1 MLRRWWGRRQGR
13 VGRAPSRLGK
23 LLGRIGTRLGLGRL
37 ASIRARLRP
46 GLRAQIAAL
55 GVGGVALIGTIYLG
69 GLHFEAEAQRSA
81 DDSSA
86 LENLMSSATE
96 GFLEA
101 RQLATEFLQ
110 KRDEKAIA
118 RHDQVMARLAGT
130 LDKVQEL
137 VAPLPDDDPLK
148 RADALRSGVNMYKTR
163 FHNVVAAQRLL
174 GFNENEG
181 LQGKLRNA
189 VHVVE
194 KRLADFDQPRLAVL
208 MLMMRRH
215 EKDFML
221 RGDEKYGDQLTTR
234 VEEFEPALAATEL
247 PDATKAEIK
256 GLIQTYRQSF
266 MAFMV
271 GQSTLNDEAEDLVA
285 IYGRV
290 RPILVEVRTAAEER
304 YGAAQRESA
313 ALRQNMLWLIGL
325 TTLAIGA
332 LAIYFGRRISQP
344 MALMAGAMHR
354 LADGDLDVRLP
365 RILRNDEIGTM
376 LRAFSVFHG
385 KMLENRDLM
394 LQQGEQRERA
404 EAERKAMLV
413 QIADQLEAEV
423 GRAVESVLAGAH
435 EVHQSAD
442 QMSRVVGAT
451 RERAASVAAAS
462 GQASGN
468 VQTVAAATEEMA
480 ASLADISSQV
490 SRYAEMARRAA
501 QDSGRTDEIFRTLAA
516 SAQQIGE
523 VVVLITT
530 IANQTNLLALNATIE
545 AARAGDAGRGFAVVA
560 GEVKALAQQVARATG
575 DIRTQIDAMQ
585 ASAQDAARVI
595 GEVGASVREIDQVSA
610 SIAVTI
616 EQQQAATSEIAANV
630 TIAARG
636 TQEVSETIAD
646 VGQETAQAGSAVE
659 IVVTAA
665 QRMTRQ
671 SGELKHTVG
680 RFLGQIRAA

>member
-1 MLRRWWGRRQGR
+1 MLRRLWGRRGR
-13 VGRAPSRLGK
+13 TGRSWL
-23 LLGRIGTRLGLGRL
+23 RI
-37 ASIRARLRP
+37 

-55 GVGGVALIGTIYLG
+55 GVGGVALIGTIYLV
-69 GLHFEAEAQRSA
+69 GLRFEAEAQRLA
-81 DDSSA
+81 DESSA
-86 LENLMSSATE
+86 LATLIANATQ

-110 KRDEKAIA
+110 KRDEKSIA
-118 RHDQVMARLAGT
+118 RHDQLMTQLAET

-148 RADALRSGVNMYKTR
+148 RAEALRSGINMYKTR

-174 GFNENEG
+174 GLNENEG
-181 LQGKLRNA
+181 LQGKLRAA

-194 KRLADFDQPRLAVL
+194 KRLADFDQPRMSVL

-221 RGDEKYGDQLTTR
+221 RGDEKYGGELRKR
-234 VEEFEPALAATEL
+234 VQEFEPALAATDL
-247 PDATKAEIK
+247 PQATKAEIK
-256 GLIQTYRQSF
+256 GLIDTYQSSF

-271 GQSTLNDEAEDLVA
+271 GQSTLNEEAEDLVA
-285 IYGRV
+285 IYGRI
-290 RPILVEVRTAAEER
+290 RPLLVEVRAAAEER
-304 YGAAQRESA
+304 YGEAQAGSA

-325 TTLAIGA
+325 TTLGIGA
-332 LAIYFGRRISQP
+332 LAVYFGRRISKP

-354 LADGDLDVRLP
+354 LADGDLDVTLP
-365 RILRNDEIGTM
+365 RMVRHDEIGTM

-404 EAERKAMLV
+404 EAERKALLV

-435 EVHQSAD
+435 EVQLSAD
-442 QMSRVVGAT
+442 QVSTVVGAT
-451 RERAASVAAAS
+451 RLRAASVAAAS

-480 ASLADISSQV
+480 ASLADISGQV
-490 SRYAEMARRAA
+490 TRYAEMARRAA
-501 QDSGRTDEIFRTLAA
+501 QDTGRTDEIFRTLAA
-516 SAQQIGE
+516 SAQAIGE
-523 VVVLITT
+523 VVVLITN
-530 IANQTNLLALNATIE
+530 IANQTNMLALNATIE
-545 AARAGDAGRGFAVVA
+545 AARAGEAGRGFAVVA

-585 ASAQDAARVI
+585 ASAHDAARVI
-595 GEVGASVREIDQVSA
+595 GEVGTTVRAIDEASA
-610 SIAVTI
+610 SIAMTI
-616 EQQQAATSEIAANV
+616 EQQQAATIEIAANV
-630 TIAARG
+630 TVAARG
-636 TQEVSETIAD
+636 TQEVSETIAS
-646 VGQETAQAGSAVE
+646 VGQETVQAGSAVE
-659 IVVTAA
+659 IVVKAA

-680 RFLGQIRAA
+680 RFLGRIRAA

>member
-1 MLRRWWGRRQGR
+1 
-13 VGRAPSRLGK
+13 
-23 LLGRIGTRLGLGRL
+23 
-37 ASIRARLRP
+37 
-46 GLRAQIAAL
+46 LRAQIAAL
-55 GVGGVALIGTIYLG
+55 GVGGVALIGTIFLV
-69 GLHFEAEAQRSA
+69 GLRFEAEAQRTA
-81 DDSSA
+81 DESST
-86 LENLMSSATE
+86 LETLIAGVTE

-110 KRDEKAIA
+110 NHDEKSFA
-118 RHDQVMARLAGT
+118 RHDQVMARLAAT
-130 LDKVQEL
+130 LDKVDEL

-148 RADALRSGVNMYKTR
+148 RADALRSGINMYKTR
-163 FHNVVAAQRLL
+163 FHNVVGAQRLL
-174 GFNENEG
+174 GLNENEG
-181 LQGKLRNA
+181 LQGKLRQA

-221 RGDEKYGDQLTTR
+221 RGEEKYGDQLTKR
-234 VEEFEPALAATEL
+234 VEEFEPALAATDL
-247 PDATKAEIK
+247 PAATKAEIK
-256 GLIQTYRQSF
+256 GLIATYRSSF

-285 IYGRV
+285 IYGRI
-290 RPILVEVRTAAEER
+290 RPVLIEVRTAAEER

-325 TTLAIGA
+325 ITLGIAA

-344 MALMAGAMHR
+344 MAMMAGAMHR

-376 LRAFSVFHG
+376 LRAFSMFHD

-423 GRAVESVLAGAH
+423 GRAVDSVLAGAH
-435 EVHQSAD
+435 EVAQSAD
-442 QMSRVVGAT
+442 QMSKVVGTT
-451 RERAASVAAAS
+451 RERAESVAAAS

-468 VQTVAAATEEMA
+468 VHTVAAATEEMA
-480 ASLADISSQV
+480 ASLADISGQV
-490 SRYAEMARRAA
+490 TRYSEMARRAA

-516 SAQQIGE
+516 SARQIGD
-523 VVVLITT
+523 VVVLITS

-585 ASAQDAARVI
+585 ASTQDAARVI
-595 GEVGASVREIDQVSA
+595 GEVGATVREIDQVSA

-616 EQQQAATSEIAANV
+616 EQQQAATHEIASNV

-636 TQEVSETIAD
+636 TQAVSETIAD
-646 VGQETAQAGSAVE
+646 VGQETAQAGCAVE

-671 SGELKHTVG
+671 SGDLKASVG

>member
-1 MLRRWWGRRQGR
+1 
-13 VGRAPSRLGK
+13 
-23 LLGRIGTRLGLGRL
+23 
-37 ASIRARLRP
+37 
-46 GLRAQIAAL
+46 LRAQIAAL
-55 GVGGVALIGTIYLG
+55 GVGGVALIGSIYLF
-69 GLHFEAEAQRSA
+69 GLRFEAEAQRSA
-81 DDSSA
+81 DESSA
-86 LENLMSSATE
+86 LATLIANATQ

-110 KRDEKAIA
+110 KRDEKSIA
-118 RHDQVMARLAGT
+118 RHDQLMTQLAET

-148 RADALRSGVNMYKTR
+148 RADALRSGINMYKTR

-174 GFNENEG
+174 GLNENEG
-181 LQGKLRNA
+181 LQGKLRAA

-194 KRLADFDQPRLAVL
+194 KRLADFDQPRMSVL

-221 RGDEKYGDQLTTR
+221 RGDEKYGGDLRKR
-234 VEEFEPALAATEL
+234 VQEFAPALAATDL
-247 PDATKAEIK
+247 PQATKAEIK
-256 GLIQTYRQSF
+256 GLIDTYQSSF

-285 IYGRV
+285 IYGRL
-290 RPILVEVRTAAEER
+290 RPVLAEVRAAAEER
-304 YGAAQRESA
+304 YGEAQGASA

-325 TTLAIGA
+325 TTLGIAA

-365 RILRNDEIGTM
+365 RIVRSDEIGTM

-404 EAERKAMLV
+404 EAERKALLV

-435 EVHQSAD
+435 EVQESAD
-442 QMSRVVGAT
+442 QVSAVVGAT
-451 RERAASVAAAS
+451 RARAASVAAAS
-462 GQASGN
+462 GQASSN

-480 ASLADISSQV
+480 TSLADISGQV
-490 SRYAEMARRAA
+490 TRYAEMARRAS
-501 QDSGRTDEIFRTLAA
+501 QDTGRTDEIFRTLAA
-516 SAQQIGE
+516 SAQAIGD
-523 VVVLITT
+523 VVVLITNV
-530 IANQTNLLALNATIE
+530 ANQTNMLALNATIE
-545 AARAGDAGRGFAVVA
+545 AARAGEAGRGFAVVA
-560 GEVKALAQQVARATG
+560 GEVKALAQQVARATD

-585 ASAQDAARVI
+585 ASAHDAARVI
-595 GEVGASVREIDQVSA
+595 GEVGTTVRAIDEASA
-610 SIAVTI
+610 SIAMTI
-616 EQQQAATSEIAANV
+616 EHQQAATHEIASNV
-630 TIAARG
+630 TVAARG
-636 TQEVSETIAD
+636 TQEVSETIAS

-659 IVVTAA
+659 VVVTAA

>member
-1 MLRRWWGRRQGR
+1 
-13 VGRAPSRLGK
+13 
-23 LLGRIGTRLGLGRL
+23 
-37 ASIRARLRP
+37 
-46 GLRAQIAAL
+46 LRAQIAAL
-55 GVGGVALIGTIYLG
+55 GVGGVALIGTIFLV
-69 GLHFEAEAQRSA
+69 GLRFEAEAQRSA
-81 DDSSA
+81 DESSS
-86 LENLMSSATE
+86 LETLIAGTTE

-110 KRDEKAIA
+110 KHDEKSIA
-118 RHDQVMARLAGT
+118 RHDQVMARLAAT
-130 LDKVQEL
+130 LDKVDEL

-148 RADALRSGVNMYKTR
+148 RADALRSGINMYKTR
-163 FHNVVAAQRLL
+163 FHNVVGAQRLL
-174 GFNENEG
+174 GLNENEG
-181 LQGKLRNA
+181 LQGKLRQA

-221 RGDEKYGDQLTTR
+221 RGEEKYGDQLTKR
-234 VEEFEPALAATEL
+234 VEEFEPALAATDL
-247 PDATKAEIK
+247 PAATKAEIK
-256 GLIQTYRQSF
+256 GLIATYRSSF

-285 IYGRV
+285 IYGRI
-290 RPILVEVRTAAEER
+290 RPLLIEMRTAAEER

-325 TTLAIGA
+325 ITLGIAA
-332 LAIYFGRRISQP
+332 LAIYFGRRISRP
-344 MALMAGAMHR
+344 MAMMAGAMHR
-354 LADGDLDVRLP
+354 LADGDLDVTLP
-365 RILRNDEIGTM
+365 RMLRNDEIGTM

-423 GRAVESVLAGAH
+423 GRAVDSVLAGAH
-435 EVHQSAD
+435 EVAQSAE
-442 QMSRVVGAT
+442 QVSKVVGTT
-451 RERAASVAAAS
+451 RQRAESVAAAS
-462 GQASGN
+462 GQASAN
-468 VQTVAAATEEMA
+468 VETVAAATEEMA
-480 ASLADISSQV
+480 ASLADISGQV
-490 SRYAEMARRAA
+490 TRYAEMARQAA

-516 SAQQIGE
+516 SAQQIGD
-523 VVVLITT
+523 VVVLITS

-545 AARAGDAGRGFAVVA
+545 AARAGEAGRGFAVVA

-585 ASAQDAARVI
+585 ASTQDAARVI
-595 GEVGASVREIDQVSA
+595 GEVGANVREIDQVSA

-616 EQQQAATSEIAANV
+616 EQQQAATHEIASNV

-636 TQEVSETIAD
+636 TQAVSETIAD

-671 SGELKHTVG
+671 SGDLKASVG